1 VSRAIGDHFDEQ
13 SSLSVSSLRCIYGKK
28 KEKCL
33 LKSMSD
39 TSVVLLAQTEFI
51 TIRHDTNSN
60 NLPRGANRSSNVS
73 RERGQR

>member
-1 VSRAIGDHFDEQ
+1 MG
-13 SSLSVSSLRCIYGKK
+13 K

-60 NLPRGANRSSNVS
+60 NLPRGANRSSEYKRVAGTQATLEMFIIS
-73 RERGQR
+73 TWM